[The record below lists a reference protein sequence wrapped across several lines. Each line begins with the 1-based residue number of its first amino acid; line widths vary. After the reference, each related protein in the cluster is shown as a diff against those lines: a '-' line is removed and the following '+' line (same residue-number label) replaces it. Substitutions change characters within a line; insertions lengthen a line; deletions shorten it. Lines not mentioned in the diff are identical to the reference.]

1 MAHRFP
7 ARPLIL
13 AMLIAGTA
21 LAGCNPAPEP
31 PPEARQFLPEQQLR
45 DLSAAMQKTVLQG
58 ALAGAAVGTG
68 LGLRLGGNQNKSQ
81 SGGIGFTLG
90 LGAGAVAGS
99 YVAFLQ
105 GRFATDE
112 ARLRQVRKDLDK
124 NNREIETT
132 LVVMR
137 EVLALQ
143 QGELAAIRARVAA
156 GTADQA
162 ALQTEL
168 TDASANLAEMQKAI
182 DGAQKR
188 QGEFASTRNL
198 RLYQRD
204 TDGAAQ
210 AELDAL
216 AQRVAAMRE
225 VAGQLAQQL

>member
-58 ALAGAAVGTG
+58 ALTGAAVGTG

>member
-58 ALAGAAVGTG
+58 ALTGAAVGTG

-168 TDASANLAEMQKAI
+168 TDASANLSEMQKAI